1 MILLMKNIHFFS
13 LNIIL
18 WARMRLHAEPMGF
31 YNNTDKSAWYR
42 RKLTVILDRIW
53 TFTVFRDLC
62 LETLLVLALIKRLMF
77 GHCKISVMTIPQR
90 SLCLLTLLLT
100 SGLKWPSNQNWQ
112 ISEMM
117 SFINSSQTVWP
128 YLWKGRV
135 SYLIKVTRTVKV
147 NSHVRQSNNELIYTK
162 TTYVLCFIQ
171 TWDIVLYLVLRKM
184 RKSEKNH
191 FCTIFE
197 F

>member
-13 LNIIL
+13 LYIIL

-42 RKLTVILDRIW
+42 RNLTVILDRIW

-77 GHCKISVMTIPQR
+77 GQCKISVMTIPQR

-147 NSHVRQSNNELIYTK
+147 NSHVRQSNNELIYILRQHMCC
-162 TTYVLCFIQ
+162 VLSKRGTLCY
-171 TWDIVLYLVLRKM
+171 T
-184 RKSEKNH
+184 
-191 FCTIFE
+191 
-197 F
+197 